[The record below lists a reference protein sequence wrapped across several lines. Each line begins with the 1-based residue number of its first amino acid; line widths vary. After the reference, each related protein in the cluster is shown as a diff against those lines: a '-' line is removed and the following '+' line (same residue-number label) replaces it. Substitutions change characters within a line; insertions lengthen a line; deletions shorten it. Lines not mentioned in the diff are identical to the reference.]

1 MLNASVDATIN
12 VSAADVVAAHKQRLK
27 RAGDRGFAFS
37 QEVVPH
43 DTGGLKQSGFGPE
56 FRGDDMVIGYAGRQ
70 AAPMEF
76 GTDPGHTPPVQP
88 LVRWAQRIG
97 KDAGCGVWVATEKS
111 PSEGVAAQPYLR
123 PAANV
128 MKQYLDTH
136 GLEL

>member
-1 MLNASVDATIN
+1 MLNASVDATID

-27 RAGDRGFAFS
+27 DAGDRGFAFS

-76 GTDPGHTPPVQP
+76 GTDPGHTPPVEP

-97 KDAGCGVWVATEKS
+97 KDAGFGVWVATEKI
-111 PSEGVAAQPYLR
+111 PSEGVDAQPYLR

-136 GLEL
+136 GLDL